1 MMSDRVLAPTTPSEP
16 PRASRLR
23 RLAGQTAVWIVLV
36 DVMLFL
42 GFGFASPGRLFLG
55 VNSLRNIG
63 LNAAEVVTLA
73 CGAAFEL
80 AAGEIDIS
88 LGAVLVL
95 SSVVGGEIIQHLGG
109 TAAQVQV
116 GQYPHLALALAV
128 GIPATLLTGAVF
140 GLVNGL
146 VVTKL
151 RVNSFIATL
160 ATTGIGTGLAFIIT
174 NGSDLSYIPVALQSH
189 FGAALIL
196 GVPAPTLVVIV
207 IAVALWAVLRFTR
220 FGLHTLALG
229 SSRTSAERAGLR
241 VDRHVLRVFT
251 LAGVLCGFSG
261 LLDLSRFATTNV
273 AGHTTDA
280 LAAVAGAVIGGTS
293 LFGGTATVV
302 GAVFGALLAVILQ
315 TGLVAVGLSPFY
327 QQVAVGV
334 VLIAA
339 VYADQQRQRRR
350 I

>member
-1 MMSDRVLAPTTPSEP
+1 MSDDVLTSAPVGPAP
-16 PRASRLR
+16 PPAPALR
-23 RLAGQTAVWIVLV
+23 RLSRQTAVWIFGVDIVL
-36 DVMLFL
+36 MLV
-42 GFGFASPGRLFLG
+42 FGFLSPGRLFLG
-55 VNSLRNIG
+55 ISSLQNIG
-63 LNAAEVVTLA
+63 LNAAQVVTLA

-88 LGAVLVL
+88 LGAMLVL
-95 SSVVGGEIIQHLGG
+95 SSVVGGEVIQGLAGS
-109 TAAQVQV
+109 AAQVQAGV
-116 GQYPHLALALAV
+116 YPHLALALIV
-128 GIPATLLTGAVF
+128 GIPATILTGAAF
-140 GLVNGL
+140 GVING
-146 VVTKL
+146 VIVTKL

-174 NGSDLSYIPVALQSH
+174 NGSDLSYIPVSLQAH
-189 FGAALIL
+189 FGATNIV
-196 GVPAPTLVVIV
+196 GVPAPTFVVIL
-207 IAVALWAVLRFTR
+207 IAVALILVLRYTR

-229 SSRTSAERAGLR
+229 SSRTSAERAGLH
-241 VDRHVLRVFT
+241 VDFHVIRVFS
-251 LAGVLCGFSG
+251 LAGALCGFAG

-273 AGHTTDA
+273 SGHTTDA

-293 LFGGTATVV
+293 LFGGSSTIV

-350 I
+350 V